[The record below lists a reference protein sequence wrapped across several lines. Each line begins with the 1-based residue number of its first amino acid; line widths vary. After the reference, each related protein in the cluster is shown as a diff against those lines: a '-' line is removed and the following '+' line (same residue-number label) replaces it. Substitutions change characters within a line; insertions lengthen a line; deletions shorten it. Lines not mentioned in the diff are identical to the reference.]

1 MIYWCDMKTETVNNT
16 NEARSVRRVVRWLC
30 VPTKPAPTW
39 IPLGMAMEDF
49 ELLKASLELWSDRIV
64 ASPKEEPA
72 NVRVS
77 NCAEENPTK

>member
-1 MIYWCDMKTETVNNT
+1 MKTNKPNQNNAPAEPS
-16 NEARSVRRVVRWLC
+16 EAGSVQRMVRWLC

-72 NVRVS
+72 NVRAS
-77 NCAEENPTK
+77 NCAAGLPLP

>member
-1 MIYWCDMKTETVNNT
+1 
-16 NEARSVRRVVRWLC
+16 
-30 VPTKPAPTW
+30 
-39 IPLGMAMEDF
+39 MEDF